1 MYRDKQCRYPS
12 YRSRRH
18 PCGTCHFF
26 KRHSRALQKRKKKTG
41 FQFFGGGS
49 LFARCILR
57 SSKKTMCTT
66 FQDACVMDC
75 CFLGEN
81 NDGTTGYGCHYVK
94 EASERCTM
102 NKSIME
108 TQLDTY
114 KVRLF
119 EQQTK
124 QFPAHC
130 DSHPFRAAFF
140 PRACFLYALSIPLAR
155 IFPRAGCGG
164 SRWRIACANILLLRV
179 RRL

>member
-1 MYRDKQCRYPS
+1 MPISLLQVPS
-12 YRSRRH
+12 SPVRH
-18 PCGTCHFF
+18 LPFF
-26 KRHSRALQKRKKKTG
+26 QRHSRALEKEKKKTG

-49 LFARCILR
+49 LASLARCILR

-124 QFPAHC
+124 QFLAHC

-140 PRACFLYALSIPLAR
+140 PRACFLYALLIPLAR